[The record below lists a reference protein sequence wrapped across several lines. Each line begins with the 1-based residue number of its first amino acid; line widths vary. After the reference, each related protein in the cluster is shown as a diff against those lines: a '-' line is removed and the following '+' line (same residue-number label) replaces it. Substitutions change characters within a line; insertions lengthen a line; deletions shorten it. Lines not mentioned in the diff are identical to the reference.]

1 MHITSLPS
9 EYGIGTLGKEAIK
22 FADFLSKAGQKY
34 WQVLPLGPTGLG
46 NSPYSSFSTF
56 AGNNLLIDI
65 EMLIEDGVV
74 SKAFVD
80 ALPWGDDPEKVD
92 FETVRASKDKVLL
105 EAFKNGYEKEK
116 SDVEAFKNANAWL
129 KNYALFMTAREL
141 SDGAAWTEWD
151 EPLRRRDPEALRGL
165 EEEYGEKVNYYTYVQ
180 YIFFR
185 QWAKFKAHV
194 EELGIKI
201 IGDMPMYVAMDS
213 ADTWCE
219 PQFFQ
224 MDDDFVPSHV
234 AGVPPDYFSEEGQ
247 LWGNPLYDW
256 DAMKNDG
263 YGWWIRRVEGAVRMF
278 DVIRIDHFR
287 AFASYW
293 SVPADAETA
302 KTGEWVKGPGM
313 DLLGV
318 LKNWFYGT
326 EYIAEDL
333 GILTPDVN
341 ELLEISELPGM
352 NILEFAFT
360 EDASSKYM
368 PHRITEN
375 AICYTGTH
383 DNDTVLGWW
392 LDETVAREDRTVA
405 ALYLGLNEDEKDA
418 MLISRAFIRAGLGTK
433 AVLAI
438 AQMQDWLALDTSAR
452 MNVPGVALGNW
463 SWRMK
468 QGAADDALADE
479 MHEYTAI
486 FSRL

>member
-1 MHITSLPS
+1 
-9 EYGIGTLGKEAIK
+9 
-22 FADFLSKAGQKY
+22 
-34 WQVLPLGPTGLG
+34 
-46 NSPYSSFSTF
+46 
-56 AGNNLLIDI
+56 
-65 EMLIEDGVV
+65 
-74 SKAFVD
+74 
-80 ALPWGDDPEKVD
+80 
-92 FETVRASKDKVLL
+92 
-105 EAFKNGYEKEK
+105 
-116 SDVEAFKNANAWL
+116 
-129 KNYALFMTAREL
+129 
-141 SDGAAWTEWD
+141 
-151 EPLRRRDPEALRGL
+151 
-165 EEEYGEKVNYYTYVQ
+165 
-180 YIFFR
+180 
-185 QWAKFKAHV
+185 
-194 EELGIKI
+194 
-201 IGDMPMYVAMDS
+201 MYVAMDS

-224 MDDDFVPSHV
+224 MDDNFVPSHV

-341 ELLEISELPGM
+341 ELLKVSELPGM

-418 MLISRAFIRAGLGTK
+418 KLISRAFIRAGMGTK